1 LSFLEER
8 VRVQVLGAARSD
20 ARRHVQVLRATTLLQ
35 TQIAV
40 AVALSMAR
48 HGNEPEA
55 HDEAVADLLGVR
67 AGIPWGVLEPP
78 WPHGG
83 ALEVPADRLHGLAQ
97 RVGQLM
103 AAPGLTLQL
112 REHFDVDH
120 VLSRKLWS
128 ALADGEWAA
137 WIGAAAPDAA
147 TASAAWSTWLAEVL

>member
-1 LSFLEER
+1 
-8 VRVQVLGAARSD
+8 
-20 ARRHVQVLRATTLLQ
+20 
-35 TQIAV
+35 
-40 AVALSMAR
+40 
-48 HGNEPEA
+48 
-55 HDEAVADLLGVR
+55 
-67 AGIPWGVLEPP
+67 
-78 WPHGG
+78 
-83 ALEVPADRLHGLAQ
+83 
-97 RVGQLM
+97 M